1 MKTILSSPK
10 RVVGLLVSSVV
21 LLIVIVFAIS
31 NGIQDW
37 LWMRQVG
44 YVAVFWRI
52 LSIKLVL
59 AALAFVIAF
68 FYLWLN
74 LRFVI
79 ATLLRLRG
87 NRIDGSVVLLTSQGI
102 GFSAGWAKLG
112 ALLLAAIVGI
122 AFGLAFYSQWNVLLR
137 FHWATA
143 FGQTDPVFGKDIGFY
158 LFRLP
163 FYQLVQN
170 SLTGLTLLVFAAV
183 AIAYSQFGIF
193 QPRQLP
199 TAYMN
204 RTVSGHLSL
213 LLVLVV
219 ATWGWGF
226 YLDRFELLY
235 STRGVVYG
243 IGYTADHIERIG
255 YWVMLAASVILGL
268 MILAGFYRRRLIF
281 PLVGAAGYFVI
292 YILVLALIPGL
303 FQKYKVEPSELEL
316 ETPYLKNNIDFTRKA
331 FQLEKIAETAYPGLG
346 ELTFDAIDKHQT
358 TIQNIRLWDWRPILQ
373 TYRQTQEIRLYYEF
387 YAVDVDRYQ
396 LADGY
401 HQVMLSPRELAGQL
415 PPKARTWVNEKLQF
429 THGYGLAMSFVSKK
443 GQDGLP
449 IYVIENIPPQSD
461 YGLKVDQPAIY
472 YGEKTPGYRI
482 VASQIKEFDYPKG
495 DDNVYTSY
503 KGKGGI
509 PLDNIWKK
517 LLFAWTQ
524 SDINI
529 LFTSY
534 LAPQS
539 RIQIFRDVQARVA
552 KIAPFLAL
560 DHDPYIVLSA
570 GRLYWVQDAYTLS
583 DRFPYSQPSG
593 GAGRKLNYIRN
604 SVKITV
610 DAYDGTVQF
619 YVMDPADPVL
629 KMYRKAFPGMFQALS
644 ELPQELKNHLRYPQ
658 DLFAIQANVYMNYHM
673 TDPQVFYNQE
683 DLWTLPQEKYAGES
697 IAFQPYYILMRLPDT
712 KEIHYILMTPF
723 TPQGRDNMI
732 AWMGVNC
739 DFPGYGKIIV
749 YQLPKERLTYGPI
762 QIEAMIDQN
771 ALISQQLSLWDQ
783 RGSHVIRGNLVV
795 IPIDNSFLY
804 VEPVYLLAEGV
815 NIPQLIRVIVISG
828 NQVVMEP
835 TLDQAIRAVFGVAQ
849 PAGQPAAAAAVALS
863 PAEAEVLKRA
873 REELN
878 KAQESIQQ
886 GKWEDFGKAMEA
898 LKKALAPKQ
907 Q

>member
-10 RVVGLLVSSVV
+10 RLIWLLASSIV

-37 LWMRQVG
+37 LWMKQVG

-59 AALAFVIAF
+59 AVLAFVIAF

-79 ATLLRLRG
+79 STLLRLRG
-87 NRIDGSVVLLTSQGI
+87 NRIDGSIVLLTSQGI

-112 ALLLAAIVGI
+112 AFLLAAIVGF
-122 AFGLAFYSQWNVLLR
+122 AFGLAYYSQWNTLLR
-137 FHWATA
+137 FHWAGA
-143 FGQTDPVFGKDIGFY
+143 FGQTDPIFGKDVGFY
-158 LFRLP
+158 VFRLP

-170 SLTGLTLLVFAAV
+170 SLTGLTLLGLAAV

-243 IGYTADHIERIG
+243 IGYTADHIERIA
-255 YWVMLAASVILGL
+255 YWIMLAASVILGL
-268 MILAGFYRRRLIF
+268 TILLGFYRRRLIL
-281 PLVGAAGYFVI
+281 PLVGAAGYFAI
-292 YILVLALIPGL
+292 YFLVLALIPGL

-331 FQLEKIAETAYPGLG
+331 FQLEKIMETAYPGLG
-346 ELTFDAIDKHQT
+346 ELTFDAIDKHQS

-387 YAVDVDRYQ
+387 YAVDVDRYH

-443 GQDGLP
+443 GEDGLP
-449 IYVIENIPPQSD
+449 VYVIENIPPQSN

-534 LAPQS
+534 LSPQS
-539 RIQIFRDVQARVA
+539 RIQIFRDVQARVG

-560 DHDPYIVLSA
+560 DHDPYIVLSG

-583 DRFPYSQPSG
+583 DRFPYSQPSDA
-593 GAGRKLNYIRN
+593 AGRKLNYIRN

-629 KMYRKAFPGMFQALS
+629 KTYHDAFPGMFQALS
-644 ELPQELKNHLRYPQ
+644 ALPQELKNHLRYPQ

-697 IAFQPYYILMRLPDT
+697 VAFQPYYILMRLPDT
-712 KEIHYILMTPF
+712 NELHYFLMTPF

-732 AWMGVNC
+732 AWMGADC
-739 DFPGYGKIIV
+739 DFPGYGSVTV

-815 NIPQLIRVIVISG
+815 NIPQLVRVIVISG

-907 Q
+907 